1 MSPSSITQEIMRQVE
16 ALPPAQQ
23 QAVLDF
29 ARALAR
35 PAGRPGRDV
44 LHLAGTI
51 DAADLEIM
59 RQVADEDSEHIDQH
73 GW

>member
-1 MSPSSITQEIMRQVE
+1 M
-16 ALPPAQQ
+16 
-23 QAVLDF
+23 LDF
-29 ARALAR
+29 ARGLAR
-35 PAGRPGRDV
+35 PAGRPGTDV

-59 RQVADEDSEHIDQH
+59 RQVTGEESEQIDQH